1 MNKGREVD
9 GEVERNGCLKPWA
22 LEIKKL
28 IEGSNRGQGGFV
40 SWRQD
45 KGTQTVKDKERVK
58 AFHLRG
64 RHQGGADFVWG
75 GKESFRDT
83 VKDIEVFAVVNDH

>member
-1 MNKGREVD
+1 MKGLRDEGFGRIIRVSGEVAKNLIIVVGKLAMNKGREVD

-40 SWRQD
+40 S
-45 KGTQTVKDKERVK
+45 
-58 AFHLRG
+58 
-64 RHQGGADFVWG
+64 
-75 GKESFRDT
+75 
-83 VKDIEVFAVVNDH
+83 